1 MIIATEGR
9 GKKLALITERFST
22 YMDPLYRVSKG
33 KTGEA
38 DSGKTDYRN
47 PLVSKLTRL
56 IAFSYVDSD
65 MGFGIP
71 RYP

>member
-38 DSGKTDYRN
+38 DSGKRDYRN
-47 PLVSKLTRL
+47 PGAGEKMKMREGSTTLS
-56 IAFSYVDSD
+56 FSQNFPS
-65 MGFGIP
+65 
-71 RYP
+71 